1 MIKRLMILLAA
12 MGLFTSLS
20 GQEAPPSLFAD
31 LKARQVGD
39 MVTVIIAE
47 SANASRQSQVAKDED
62 NRVVAQGSIEGNL
75 LAFKPLF
82 GLRSDLKTVTKA
94 KEGSAQ
100 KDLITGRLAAVII
113 GITETGLF
121 EIEGSKV
128 ININGERNLM
138 TVTGAIRGRDIGADN
153 TIKSYNVANA
163 KIYYSKAGLGKV
175 VKRGSFQRLANLLM
189 GGAGLA
195 IIGYVG
201 GLSALAIIRSF
212 SI

>member
-1 MIKRLMILLAA
+1 MIKRSMILLAA
-12 MGLFTSLS
+12 MGLLTSLS

-47 SANASRQSQVAKDED
+47 SANASRQSQTAKDED
-62 NRVVAQGSIEGNL
+62 NRVLAKGSIDGNL
-75 LAFKPLF
+75 LAFKPIF
-82 GLRSDLKTVTKA
+82 GLSSNLSTVTKA

-100 KDLITGRLAAVII
+100 KDLITGKLAATIV
-113 GITETGLF
+113 GITEAGLF

-138 TVTGAIRGRDIGADN
+138 TVTGEIRGRDIGADN
-153 TIKSYNVANA
+153 TIKSYNIANA
-163 KIYYSKAGLGKV
+163 KIYYSKAGIGRV
-175 VKRGSFQRLANLLM
+175 VKRGSFQRLANILM